1 MYPLAKTTE
10 NSSAFDWFNYDYYPD
25 SNGHKFELY
34 LHEHR
39 TKSIKQLI
47 ELFEVLFSEVKDQI
61 IIGQSKVG
69 EEWGG
74 FCMDTWDMN
83 RQENN
88 YDFSKLSSV
97 TIDYLNLLLDSRI
110 EFDYRGFCRCHD
122 WEHFLRVIL
131 GAIISHKAPYS
142 PLFYNISS
150 DYIFYFH
157 HTFSIGLFYR
167 KQNDAVETI
176 LEQQK
181 RNGYTLK

>member
-1 MYPLAKTTE
+1 DSDNRSLHWTTWKNHNCSPAYSYPR
-10 NSSAFDWFNYDYYPD
+10 YPYRI
-25 SNGHKFELY
+25 LPTP
-34 LHEHR
+34 LR
-39 TKSIKQLI
+39 PLI

-142 PLFYNISS
+142 PIFYNISS

-176 LEQQK
+176 LKQQK